1 MSILISLMSPGN
13 IVVGSCSRLG
23 CSPESGASQ
32 VIAVKKTAYGWSRL
46 VLLCSCGYNYEGSTL
61 QNRRMHEDNEEMLG
75 VDE

>member
-1 MSILISLMSPGN
+1 MNPGDL
-13 IVVGSCSRLG
+13 VLGSCSRVG
-23 CSPESGASQ
+23 CDRHDGLSQ
-32 VIAVKKTAYGWSRL
+32 VINVKKTAYGWSRL